1 MIQVNKDALG
11 SDTTVLI
18 KREAMDEV
26 LWTNLAYHLGYKH
39 IDKTDNTLE
48 LTVIGSNLYHECQI
62 CESNE

>member
-1 MIQVNKDALG
+1 
-11 SDTTVLI
+11 
-18 KREAMDEV
+18 MDEV